1 MPVSDL
7 YTRSTDEVL
16 TALAPLLESHATPG
30 PLKEISV
37 EDYGTMLE
45 TDEGVAHFIN
55 RFSKQ
60 TPCGILSPPSEFFRN
75 ASKPANARV
84 ADSTL
89 NFQFCAFIPTMK
101 DSAARRTTINAVRD
115 LAITALSDLEITAES
130 GASYAFRPMDLRSAR
145 LKDLATC
152 AIWVLDFSI
161 PVDTTLTS
169 YT

>member
-45 TDEGVAHFIN
+45 TDEGVALFIN

-101 DSAARRTTINAVRD
+101 DSAARRTTINAVRE
-115 LAITALSDLEITAES
+115 LAIFALSDLEI
-130 GASYAFRPMDLRSAR
+130 MDLRSAR

-152 AIWVLDFSI
+152 AIWILDFSI